1 MITVSD
7 QIEDAIEE
15 IQVAISKIIAEE
27 GLAISQN
34 NSWIET
40 TLRRLENEKVQM
52 RGMVDGLNK
61 SLKFIKEAEGQVL
74 KGKTV

>member
-15 IQVAISKIIAEE
+15 IQVSISKIIAEE

-61 SLKFIKEAEGQVL
+61 SLKFIKG
-74 KGKTV
+74 